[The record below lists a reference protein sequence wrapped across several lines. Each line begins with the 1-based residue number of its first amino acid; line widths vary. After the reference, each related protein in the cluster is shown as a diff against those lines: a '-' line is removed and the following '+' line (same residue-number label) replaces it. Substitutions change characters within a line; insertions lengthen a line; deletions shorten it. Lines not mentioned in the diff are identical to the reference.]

1 MWYVVQTTVGKEESA
16 LADCKAAVG
25 DAADRFILSKC
36 QFSRRIQG
44 ERKMIEKVAFP
55 GYFFIESDVP
65 ETLEKLLMRIPGVVT
80 PVRIGGG
87 FHPIRQEEETMLK
100 QMMDENDCIL
110 YSVGNILDGK
120 LIVEEGPLKR
130 FTGKVIKIKRHDRWA
145 DIEMPLFEKCKTMK
159 VGLEI
164 KAKVTAEE
172 YRAMKKLIEAFM
184 KSNKTLE
191 EAIAFFESD
200 VKPDEVPIV
209 TKRRGSRRKK
219 KTT

>member
-1 MWYVVQTTVGKEESA
+1 MSQKELYLFVKENSRDILTCVNEVSVKGMKDSGAQITDEIWNALTKEESA

-65 ETLEKLLMRIPGVVT
+65 EMLEKLLMRIPGVVT

-110 YSVGNILDGK
+110 YSVGNIVDGK

-130 FTGKVIKIKRHDRWA
+130 FTGKVIKIERHDRWA

-172 YRAMKKLIEAFM
+172 YRAMKKA
-184 KSNKTLE
+184 
-191 EAIAFFESD
+191 
-200 VKPDEVPIV
+200 V
-209 TKRRGSRRKK
+209 
-219 KTT
+219 

>member
-1 MWYVVQTTVGKEESA
+1 MSQKELYLFVKENSRDILTYVNEVSVKGMKDSGAQITDEIWNELTKEESA

-36 QFSRRIQG
+36 QFFRRIQG
-44 ERKMIEKVAFP
+44 ERKMIEKVAFS
-55 GYFFIESDVP
+55 GYFFIERDVP
-65 ETLEKLLMRIPGVVT
+65 EMLEKLLMRILGVVT

-110 YSVGNILDGK
+110 YSVGNIVDGK

-130 FTGKVIKIKRHDRWA
+130 FTGKVIKIERHDRWA

-172 YRAMKKLIEAFM
+172 YRAMKKA
-184 KSNKTLE
+184 
-191 EAIAFFESD
+191 
-200 VKPDEVPIV
+200 V
-209 TKRRGSRRKK
+209 
-219 KTT
+219 